1 MKLTNQE
8 IINAYNALDALSD
21 KELPILSTYKIVNI
35 LDKLLNEYRIF
46 EKAREKAKNN
56 NEIIELLNIERELDI
71 ELLDKQE
78 LIDSGIKIS
87 PIQLVGLKRIINGWF
102 KRNT

>member
-21 KELPILSTYKIVNI
+21 KELPILLTYKIVDI

-87 PIQLVGLKRIINGWF
+87 PIQLVGLKRIING
-102 KRNT
+102 